1 MTSYCSTE
9 SIVYM
14 SDTIYCVYHFI
25 YLHNMLKSHARVLL
39 NPDYFYKSILRKPG
53 WDTDRGTCPRNSL
66 PHFCRL
72 IFFVVS
78 FKWRDQVS
86 TRESRKSRKL
96 SNFVHSQCFFPTEIG
111 NCGQVLILVYMQV
124 NVTLVLEKCKK
135 TGERFSSTV
144 KSPLQGHPRDKEK

>member
-1 MTSYCSTE
+1 MFICQTL
-9 SIVYM
+9 
-14 SDTIYCVYHFI
+14 YCVYHFI

-86 TRESRKSRKL
+86 TRESCKSRKL

-111 NCGQVLILVYMQV
+111 NCGQVLILVYSSARKMQENRRKVFKYSEISITGTPSGQGEV
-124 NVTLVLEKCKK
+124 NRGV
-135 TGERFSSTV
+135 
-144 KSPLQGHPRDKEK
+144 PL